1 MKLGKLDKAEEPKLM
16 RPFRQLVN
24 GMLPKVTELTGMADA
39 FTHISGADS
48 RGEGFTTG
56 LCAVLLT
63 EACNVGFT
71 PVIKP
76 DVAAPGRG
84 RLVHVDQGYFRAE
97 NISVANGLFIEAR
110 AKMDVVRAWDGGLV
124 APADGVR
131 FTLQTWY
138 AGSNP
143 RISGCGTR
151 APPG

>member
-1 MKLGKLDKAEEPKLM
+1 M
-16 RPFRQLVN
+16 
-24 GMLPKVTELTGMADA
+24 
-39 FTHISGADS
+39 
-48 RGEGFTTG
+48 
-56 LCAVLLT
+56 CAVLLT

-76 DVAAPGRG
+76 DVAALGRG

-110 AKMDVVRAWDGGLV
+110 AKIDVVWAWGGGLV
-124 APADGVR
+124 ASADGVR
-131 FTLQTWY
+131 FTVQTLY